1 MTASEVAHLVAT
13 CVTGAVLVVSAVTKL
28 VRRREWVQ
36 QATTFGAPAFV
47 APLVPYVELAV
58 GALVATQL
66 ADPWPSWVA
75 VALLA
80 AFTAAIVTNLARGRH
95 PPCACFGS
103 LTPGPISW
111 VDVARNTLLIVI
123 ALVAALTA

>member
-1 MTASEVAHLVAT
+1 MTASEVVHLVAT
-13 CVTGAVLVVSAVTKL
+13 CVTGAVLVLSGMTKL

-36 QATTFGAPAFV
+36 QATTFGAPAIV
-47 APLVPYVELAV
+47 VPMVPYVELAV

-66 ADPWPSWVA
+66 ADPWPSWAA

-111 VDVARNTLLIVI
+111 VDVALNMLLIAV
-123 ALVAALTA
+123 ALTAALTA